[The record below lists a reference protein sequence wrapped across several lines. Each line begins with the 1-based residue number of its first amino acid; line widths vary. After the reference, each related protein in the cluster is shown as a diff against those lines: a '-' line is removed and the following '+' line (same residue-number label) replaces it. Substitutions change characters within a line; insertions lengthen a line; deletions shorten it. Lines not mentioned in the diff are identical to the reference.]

1 MAIQAIQLFH
11 QMPSNLI
18 LEPTYVCV
26 LNACS
31 HAGLVD
37 EARSIFS
44 KINNKTEKIYTT
56 MVRFKIS
63 FLCTVFLYDFNFL
76 GRLS

>member
-1 MAIQAIQLFH
+1 MATQAIQLFH
-11 QMPSNLI
+11 QTPSNLI
-18 LEPTYVCV
+18 LEPTYVSV

-31 HAGLVD
+31 HGGLVD

-44 KINNKTEKIYTT
+44 KINNKTEKIYAA
-56 MVRFKIS
+56 MVDLKYLF
-63 FLCTVFLYDFNFL
+63 FACFLYDFDFL